1 MPEVSHPRALLA
13 AAADHLGDLS
23 PESMAAL
30 DAAVAATGAEGPLAE
45 LVAVLAC
52 SAAEAWLWLAQ
63 ALELPA
69 ADLFTLVL
77 ANMAKAE
84 NGELTPTGS

>member
-13 AAADHLGDLS
+13 TAADHLADLTA
-23 PESMAAL
+23 ESAAAL
-30 DAAVAATGAEGPLAE
+30 DAAVAATGATGDVAE
-45 LVAVLAC
+45 VVGVLAC

-84 NGELTPTGS
+84 NGELTPAAS